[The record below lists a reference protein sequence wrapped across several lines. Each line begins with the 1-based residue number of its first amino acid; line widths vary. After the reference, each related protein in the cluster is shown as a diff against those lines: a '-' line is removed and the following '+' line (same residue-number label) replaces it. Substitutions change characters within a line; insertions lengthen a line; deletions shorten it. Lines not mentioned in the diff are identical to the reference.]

1 MDEWALQVRRR
12 FVVECAGIG
21 IIALLWLACLVLGV
35 GGPRATQAISNF
47 GLIAAAASAGL
58 ACLAT
63 ARHGTAQQERMWR
76 LLGVSA
82 LSWGSGQAAWTWYET
97 VLGREVPFPSLADV
111 GYLAAVPLAAAALLS
126 LPFAAQNLAGRV
138 RQVLDGLM
146 IAASLLLISWVL
158 VLNTLFQAG
167 TDNGLSQA
175 ISLAYPIGDIVV
187 GTIVLFML
195 TRARGTNGAT
205 EIPLPLIGA
214 GLVAW
219 AVADSGFVYLTAVGS
234 YSSGALIDAGWFL
247 GYLLILIAARKS
259 AARSSGQDAAGSG
272 ADRMDKPVGGD
283 QLGLLLPYVAVG
295 GSLVVS
301 TVVQIQHGRL
311 GPFAGWVRSF
321 IMLALIGRQ
330 VLTLLENSSLARH
343 LESRVIERTAELQ
356 ASEQRFQALVQHS
369 SEVVIL
375 VNRNGLVEYVSESM
389 ARVFGY
395 GEADLRGRLLSDI
408 FYLDAGTR
416 LREGLA
422 EAAQRPY
429 GVLELELPLQHR
441 DGQQC
446 TAQITITNLLDNPS
460 VAGLVLNTRDI
471 SERRQLEDQL
481 SHQAFHDNLTSLANR
496 ALFKDRV
503 DHALART
510 KRQTP
515 SVAVLFLDLDGFKE
529 VNDSLGHAAGDRLL
543 IQVGERL
550 AASVRPSDTVA
561 RFGGD
566 EFAVLVE
573 DASDDID
580 VIQVAERVLEGLRQ
594 PFEVNGR
601 ELHVRGS
608 MGIARMESDV
618 DGADHLLRNADL
630 AMYRAKAAGR
640 GGFERYDPEMH
651 TELVQRVQL
660 EADLRRALEAG
671 ELFLLYQPTFD
682 LASGQLVGAEALA
695 RWQHPTRG
703 LVPPTEFIPLA
714 EASGLIRPLGA
725 WVLREA
731 CRQAAEWQRTTA
743 QRDKPM
749 ALNINLSGR
758 QLQYPEVVDDV
769 AAALAES
776 GLPPDSL
783 VLEMT
788 ESVLMDDSEN
798 VLDILRRIKELGA
811 RLAIDDFG
819 TGYSSLSYLHRF
831 PVDMLKIDRSFVE
844 RLSHASDNA
853 ELARTIVR
861 LGQSLQLVTVAE
873 GVEDSAQFL
882 ALRRMG
888 CDVGQGFYFGRP
900 MESEEI
906 SRLLGDDVGPPARK
920 PATTG

>member
-1 MDEWALQVRRR
+1 MNTRSEARRR
-12 FVVECAGIG
+12 FLAECAATAGV
-21 IIALLWLACLVLGV
+21 ALLWLGFLYWEI
-35 GGPRATQAISNF
+35 GGAQMAGAFSNF
-47 GLIAAAASAGL
+47 GLIVAAMAAGL
-58 ACLAT
+58 ACLRT
-63 ARHGTAQQERMWR
+63 ARFSSTKQTRMWT
-76 LLGVSA
+76 LLGASA
-82 LSWGSGQAAWTWYET
+82 LSWGCGQTAWTWYET

-111 GYLAAVPLAAAALLS
+111 GYLAAPPLAAAALIS
-126 LPFAAQNLAGRV
+126 LPFAAQSLVGRL

-146 IAASLLLISWVL
+146 IAASMLLASWVP
-158 VLNTLFQAG
+158 VLRPLFRAG
-167 TDNGLSQA
+167 GDDGLSQA
-175 ISLAYPIGDIVV
+175 ISLAYPIGDVVV
-187 GTIVLFML
+187 GTIVLFIL
-195 TRARGTNGAT
+195 AKARMGKGMQVTS
-205 EIPLPLIGA
+205 LPLIGA
-214 GLVAW
+214 GLVAL
-219 AVADSGFVYLTAVGS
+219 AVADSGFVYLTASES
-234 YSSGALIDAGWFL
+234 YASGGLIDTGWFF
-247 GYLLILIAARKS
+247 GYLLILLAARKPDP
-259 AARSSGQDAAGSG
+259 DAVDEEEEADAGV
-272 ADRMDKPVGGD
+272 DRMGMF
-283 QLGLLLPYVAVG
+283 LPYIAVV
-295 GSLVVS
+295 GSLAVS
-301 TVVQIQHGRL
+301 TVAQIQQGIL
-311 GPFAGWVRSF
+311 DSFAAWTRSF
-321 IMLALIGRQ
+321 IIVALVGRQ
-330 VLTLLENSSLARH
+330 VLSLLENLSLARH
-343 LESRVIERTAELQ
+343 LEARVIERTAELR

-375 VNRNGLVEYVSESM
+375 VSADGKVEYVSESM
-389 ARVFGY
+389 TRVFGY
-395 GEADLRGRLLSDI
+395 SEAHLLSRPLSQI
-408 FYLDAGTR
+408 LDADAGAR

-422 EAAQRPY
+422 EVAERPY
-429 GVLELELPLQHR
+429 GVLELELPLRHR
-441 DGQQC
+441 C
-446 TAQITITNLLDNPS
+446 TVQFTITNLLDNPS
-460 VAGLVLNTRDI
+460 VGGLVLNTRDI

-481 SHQAFHDNLTSLANR
+481 VHQAFHDSLTSLANR

-503 DHALART
+503 DHAVART
-510 KRQTP
+510 KCQTP

-543 IQVGERL
+543 IQVAERL
-550 AASVRPSDTVA
+550 HACVRPSDTVA

-566 EFAVLVE
+566 EFAVLIE
-573 DASDDID
+573 DASDDLD
-580 VIQVAERVLEGLRQ
+580 VTQVAERVLEGLRQ
-594 PFEVNGR
+594 PFVVNGR

-608 MGIARMESDV
+608 MGIARMDSDV
-618 DGADHLLRNADL
+618 DGADQLLRNADL

-640 GGFERYDPEMH
+640 GGYERYDPEMH
-651 TELVQRVQL
+651 TELVARVQL
-660 EADLRRALEAG
+660 EADLRRALEEG
-671 ELFLLYQPTFD
+671 ELFLHYQPTFD
-682 LASGQLVGAEALA
+682 LGSGQIVGAEALA
-695 RWQHPTRG
+695 RWRHPSRG
-703 LVPPTEFIPLA
+703 LVAPTEFIPLA

-731 CRQAAEWQRTTA
+731 CRQAAEWQRTA
-743 QRDKPM
+743 PPRERPL

-769 AAALAES
+769 ARALEES

-788 ESVLMDDSEN
+788 ESVLMDDNEN
-798 VLDILRRIKELGA
+798 VLDILRRIKQLGA

-888 CDVGQGFYFGRP
+888 CDVGQGYYFGRP

-906 SRLLGDDVGPPARK
+906 SRLLHDDLPAPARK

>member
-1 MDEWALQVRRR
+1 MTTQSRAQRR
-12 FVVECAGIG
+12 FLAECAAMAVV
-21 IIALLWLACLVLGV
+21 ALVWLGSLVSGLG
-35 GGPRATQAISNF
+35 GARASQAISNF
-47 GLIAAAASAGL
+47 GLIAAAGAAGIT
-58 ACLAT
+58 CIRT
-63 ARHGTAQQERMWR
+63 ARFSSPRQARMWK
-76 LLGVSA
+76 LMGASA
-82 LSWGSGQAAWTWYET
+82 LSWASGQAAWTWYET

-111 GYLAAVPLAAAALLS
+111 GYLAAPPLAAAALIT
-126 LPFAAQNLAGRV
+126 LPFAARSLAGRV

-146 IAASLLLISWVL
+146 IAASLLLASWVL
-158 VLNTLFQAG
+158 VLRPLFRSGGDDLLGQV
-167 TDNGLSQA
+167 
-175 ISLAYPIGDIVV
+175 ISLAYPIGDVVV

-195 TRARGTNGAT
+195 ARARMGRGTRGT
-205 EIPLPLIGA
+205 PLPLLGG
-214 GLVAW
+214 GLVAI

-247 GYLLILIAARKS
+247 GYLLVLLAARKPE
-259 AARSSGQDAAGSG
+259 GDAVKEEEEEPASV
-272 ADRMDKPVGGD
+272 DRMGMY
-283 QLGLLLPYVAVG
+283 LPYIAVL
-295 GSLVVS
+295 GSLAVS
-301 TVVQIQHGRL
+301 TVAQVQQGIL
-311 GPFAGWVRSF
+311 DYFASWTRSF
-321 IMLALIGRQ
+321 IIVALVGRQ
-330 VLTLLENSSLARH
+330 VLSLLENSSLARH
-343 LESRVIERTAELQ
+343 LEARVVERTAELR

-375 VNRNGLVEYVSESM
+375 VDADARVEYVSESM
-389 ARVFGY
+389 TRVFGY
-395 GEADLRGRLLSDI
+395 SEAHLLGRRLTQLMD
-408 FYLDAGTR
+408 DEAGIR

-422 EAAQRPY
+422 EVAERPY
-429 GVLELELPLQHR
+429 GVLELELPLRHR
-441 DGQQC
+441 DGHQC

-460 VAGLVLNTRDI
+460 VGGLVLNTRDI

-481 SHQAFHDNLTSLANR
+481 VHQAFHDSLTSLANR

-503 DHALART
+503 DHALRRT

-543 IQVGERL
+543 IQVAERL
-550 AASVRPSDTVA
+550 QSCVRPSDTVA

-566 EFAVLVE
+566 EFAVLIE

-580 VIQVAERVLEGLRQ
+580 VVQVAERVLEGLRQ
-594 PFEVNGR
+594 PFVVNGR

-630 AMYRAKAAGR
+630 AMYRAKATGQ
-640 GGFERYDPEMH
+640 GGYERYDPQMH

-671 ELFLLYQPTFD
+671 ELFLEYQPTFD
-682 LASGQLVGAEALA
+682 LASGQIVGAEALA

-731 CRQAAEWQRTTA
+731 CRQAAEWQRSTA
-743 QRDKPM
+743 HRDKPL

-758 QLQYPEVVDDV
+758 QLQVPEVVDDV
-769 AAALAES
+769 ATALRES
-776 GLPPDSL
+776 GLQPDSL

-788 ESVLMDDSEN
+788 ESVLMDDDEN
-798 VLDILRRIKELGA
+798 VLAILRRLKDLGP

-888 CDVGQGFYFGRP
+888 CDVGQGYYFGKP
-900 MESEEI
+900 MASEEV
-906 SRLLGDDVGPPARK
+906 SRMLRDDAPAPARK

>member
-1 MDEWALQVRRR
+1 LIDRELRDLSSLKRRVHRPIRHPEMTMRSAAQRR
-12 FVVECAGIG
+12 FLAECAAMTIV
-21 IIALLWLACLVLGV
+21 ALLWLASLVWGL
-35 GGPRATQAISNF
+35 GGPRASQAISNF
-47 GLIAAAASAGL
+47 GLIAAAGAAGITCLRSA
-58 ACLAT
+58 
-63 ARHGTAQQERMWR
+63 RFSSQQQKRMWK
-76 LLGVSA
+76 LLGASA

-97 VLGREVPFPSLADV
+97 VLGRDVPFPSLADV
-111 GYLAAVPLAAAALLS
+111 GYLAAPPLAAAALIT
-126 LPFAAQNLAGRV
+126 LPFAARSLVRRL

-146 IAASLLLISWVL
+146 ISASLLLASWVM
-158 VLNTLFQAG
+158 VLRPLFRSG
-167 TDNGLSQA
+167 GDDLLSMA
-175 ISLAYPIGDIVV
+175 ISLAYPIAVV
-187 GTIVLFML
+187 G
-195 TRARGTNGAT
+195 
-205 EIPLPLIGA
+205 
-214 GLVAW
+214 
-219 AVADSGFVYLTAVGS
+219 AV
-234 YSSGALIDAGWFL
+234 
-247 GYLLILIAARKS
+247 
-259 AARSSGQDAAGSG
+259 
-272 ADRMDKPVGGD
+272 
-283 QLGLLLPYVAVG
+283 
-295 GSLVVS
+295 VVS
-301 TVVQIQHGRL
+301 TIGHLQQGIL
-311 GPFAGWVRSF
+311 DSFAAWCRSF
-321 IMLALIGRQ
+321 IILALVGRQ
-330 VLTLLENSSLARH
+330 VLSLLENLSLARH
-343 LESRVIERTAELQ
+343 LEARVVERTAELR

-375 VNRNGLVEYVSESM
+375 VDADGKVEYVSESM
-389 ARVFGY
+389 TRVFGY
-395 GEADLRGRLLSDI
+395 SEAHLLGRPLTRILDD
-408 FYLDAGTR
+408 DAGIR
-416 LREGLA
+416 LRQGLA
-422 EAAQRPY
+422 EVAERAY
-429 GVLELELPLQHR
+429 GVLELELPLRHR
-441 DGQQC
+441 DGHQC
-446 TAQITITNLLDNPS
+446 TVQFTITNLLDNPS
-460 VAGLVLNTRDI
+460 VGGLVLNTRDI

-481 SHQAFHDNLTSLANR
+481 VHQAFHDSLTSLANR

-503 DHALART
+503 DHALQRT

-543 IQVGERL
+543 IQVAERL
-550 AASVRPSDTVA
+550 HSCVRPSDTVA

-566 EFAVLVE
+566 EFAVLIE

-580 VIQVAERVLEGLRQ
+580 VVQVAERVLEGLRQ
-594 PFEVNGR
+594 PFVVNGR

-608 MGIARMESDV
+608 MGIARMDGDV
-618 DGADHLLRNADL
+618 DGADQLLRNADL
-630 AMYRAKAAGR
+630 AMYRAKAAGN
-640 GGFERYDPEMH
+640 GGYERYDPEMH
-651 TELVQRVQL
+651 TELVQRVRL

-671 ELFLLYQPTFD
+671 ELFLQYQPTFD

-695 RWQHPTRG
+695 RWRHPTRG

-731 CRQAAEWQRTTA
+731 CRQAAEWQRSA
-743 QRDKPM
+743 PRRDKPL
-749 ALNINLSGR
+749 ALSINLSGR
-758 QLQYPEVVDDV
+758 QLQFPEVVDDV
-769 AAALAES
+769 GLALSES

-788 ESVLMDDSEN
+788 ESVLMDDNEN
-798 VLDILRRIKELGA
+798 VLDILRRIKQLGA

-888 CDVGQGFYFGRP
+888 CDIGQGYYFGRP

-906 SRLLGDDVGPPARK
+906 GRLLGDDLSPLAKK
-920 PATTG
+920 PAATG

>member
-1 MDEWALQVRRR
+1 MNARTADQRR
-12 FVVECAGIG
+12 FLAECAGMAIV
-21 IIALLWLACLVLGV
+21 ALLWLVSLVWGL

-47 GLIAAAASAGL
+47 GLIAAAGAAGIT
-58 ACLAT
+58 CIRT
-63 ARHGTAQQERMWR
+63 ARFSSPQQERMWR
-76 LLGVSA
+76 LMGASA
-82 LSWGSGQAAWTWYET
+82 LSWASGQAAWTWYET
-97 VLGREVPFPSLADV
+97 VLGRDVPFPSLADV
-111 GYLAAVPLAAAALLS
+111 GYLAAPPLAAAALIS
-126 LPFAAQNLAGRV
+126 LPFAAPSLAGRL

-146 IAASLLLISWVL
+146 IAASLLLASWVM
-158 VLNTLFQAG
+158 VLRPLFRSG
-167 TDNGLSQA
+167 GDNLLSQA
-175 ISLAYPIGDIVV
+175 ISLAYPIGDVVV
-187 GTIVLFML
+187 GTIVLFVL
-195 TRARGTNGAT
+195 ARARMGSGTRGT
-205 EIPLPLIGA
+205 PLPLLGG
-214 GLVAW
+214 GLVAI
-219 AVADSGFVYLTAVGS
+219 AVADSGFVYLTASGS
-234 YSSGALIDAGWFL
+234 YSSGALIDVGWFL
-247 GYLLILIAARKS
+247 GYLLVLLAARKPEAEEVDEEQS
-259 AARSSGQDAAGSG
+259 AASV
-272 ADRMDKPVGGD
+272 DRVGMF
-283 QLGLLLPYVAVG
+283 LPYIAVV
-295 GSLVVS
+295 GSLAVS
-301 TVVQIQHGRL
+301 TVAQVQQGIL
-311 GPFAGWVRSF
+311 DYFASWTRSF
-321 IMLALIGRQ
+321 IIVALVGRQ
-330 VLTLLENSSLARH
+330 VLSLLENSSLARH
-343 LESRVIERTAELQ
+343 LESRVIERTAELR

-375 VNRNGLVEYVSESM
+375 VGPDAKVEYVSESM
-389 ARVFGY
+389 TRVFGY
-395 GEADLRGRLLSDI
+395 SEAHLLRRPLTQI
-408 FYLDAGTR
+408 LDPDPGLR

-422 EAAQRPY
+422 EVAERPY
-429 GVLELELPLQHR
+429 GVLELELPLRHR
-441 DGQQC
+441 DGHRC
-446 TAQITITNLLDNPS
+446 TVQFTITNLLDNPS
-460 VAGLVLNTRDI
+460 VGGLVLNTRDI

-481 SHQAFHDNLTSLANR
+481 VHQAFHDSLTSLANR

-503 DHALART
+503 DHALQRT

-543 IQVGERL
+543 IQVAERL
-550 AASVRPSDTVA
+550 HSCVRPSDTVA

-566 EFAVLVE
+566 EFAVLIE

-580 VIQVAERVLEGLRQ
+580 VVQVADRVLEGLRQ

-618 DGADHLLRNADL
+618 DGADQLLRNADL
-630 AMYRAKAAGR
+630 AMYRAKAAGQ
-640 GGFERYDPEMH
+640 GGYERYDPEMH

-660 EADLRRALEAG
+660 ESDLRRALEAG
-671 ELFLLYQPTFD
+671 ELFLQYQPTFD
-682 LASGQLVGAEALA
+682 LGSGQIVGAEALA
-695 RWQHPTRG
+695 RWNHPVRG

-731 CRQAAEWQRTTA
+731 CRQATEWQRNSPPRERPLT
-743 QRDKPM
+743 
-749 ALNINLSGR
+749 LNINLSGR
-758 QLQYPEVVDDV
+758 QLQSPEVVDDV
-769 AAALAES
+769 ARALTES
-776 GLPPDSL
+776 GLSPSAL

-788 ESVLMDDSEN
+788 ESVLMDDNED
-798 VLDILRRIKELGA
+798 VLAILKQLKQLGP

-888 CDVGQGFYFGRP
+888 CDVGQGYYFGRP

-906 SRLLGDDVGPPARK
+906 SRLLGDDIAPPARK